1 MGERIVTLRLSD
13 EDGLLLERTA
23 RECGILA
30 KNTLGMPKPAGS
42 MAGLVKALIRAE
54 RHRRGTIRDVLVAT
68 KVVARFED
76 PAGTVGYQL
85 VPENPTRASELMADI
100 AHCEAGRLPIGYVGA
115 GRARLLRMALAA
127 EDALQTRD
135 AAAMGATGQVPY
147 LDPGDDDDDDGG
159 ADLSTDDVAYPRG
172 VDKIHK

>member
-30 KNTLGMPKPAGS
+30 KNTLGMPQPAGS

-54 RHRRGTIRDVLVAT
+54 RHRRGTLRDVLVEA
-68 KVVARFED
+68 KVVVRFED
-76 PAGTVGYQL
+76 PSGTVGYQL
-85 VPENPTRASELMADI
+85 VPENPTRASALMADI
-100 AHCEAGRLPIGYVGA
+100 ANCEAGRLPIGYVGA

-127 EDALQTRD
+127 EDALQVRD
-135 AAAMGATGQVPY
+135 AAAKEARGQVPY
-147 LDPGDDDDDDGG
+147 LAPGGDDGG
-159 ADLSTDDVAYPRG
+159 GDDATAPRG
-172 VDKIHK
+172 VDKNHK